1 MTPRIQLIVVLLGVL
16 NWPSGTDQTPPR
28 TLPDSAL
35 KRWTTPTERASAAQ
49 RKLYHVRADDRAI
62 YWVSCAGLTD
72 PCDLHRLAHDA
83 ADATESATTLA
94 SAPDLRTYA
103 LDTTDVFF
111 ADGDRIVRVAK
122 RGGSPVRVA
131 TVPAPVFELA
141 VAGDS
146 VYVSLADTRDM
157 TGRNLKAR
165 PGKILKIAKKGGAAV
180 ELGDHNS
187 PLPHMAI
194 DNRTVF
200 FTGRGTILAMPI
212 GGGPLTILARDDS
225 HSPGSIAIDGGAVY
239 WAVGGEVRRVAK
251 TGGSVD
257 VLYRAQIILDVRAAG
272 GAIYAA
278 RNLAFDRGQVAQPA
292 ALVRIPAG
300 GGDPA
305 VLAELDD
312 SPQSLALDGSGV
324 FAILVAMGARTGQV
338 PDRIMA
344 YPAQ

>member
-1 MTPRIQLIVVLLGVL
+1 
-16 NWPSGTDQTPPR
+16 
-28 TLPDSAL
+28 
-35 KRWTTPTERASAAQ
+35 
-49 RKLYHVRADDRAI
+49 
-62 YWVSCAGLTD
+62 
-72 PCDLHRLAHDA
+72 LHRLGHDA
-83 ADATESATTLA
+83 ADATESATTIA
-94 SAPDLRTYA
+94 SAPGLRAYA

-111 ADGDRIVRVAK
+111 ADGDRILRVAK

-146 VYVSLADTRDM
+146 VYVSFADTRDM

-165 PGKILKIAKKGGAAV
+165 PGQILKIAKKGGAAV
-180 ELGDHNS
+180 ELGEHNS

-200 FTGRGTILAMPI
+200 FTGRGTILSMPI

-239 WAVGGEVRRVAK
+239 FSAGGEVRRVAK
-251 TGGSVD
+251 TGGRVD
-257 VLYRAQIILDVRAAG
+257 VLYRAHIVLDVRTAG

-278 RNLAFDRGQVAQPA
+278 RNLAYDRGTISQTA
-292 ALVRIPAG
+292 ALVRIPGRG
-300 GGDPA
+300 GEPA
-305 VLAELDD
+305 VLAELTD
-312 SPQSLALDGSGV
+312 SPQSIAVDGSGI
-324 FAILVAMGARTGQV
+324 FAILQPRAASGRE

-344 YPAQ
+344 FPAQ